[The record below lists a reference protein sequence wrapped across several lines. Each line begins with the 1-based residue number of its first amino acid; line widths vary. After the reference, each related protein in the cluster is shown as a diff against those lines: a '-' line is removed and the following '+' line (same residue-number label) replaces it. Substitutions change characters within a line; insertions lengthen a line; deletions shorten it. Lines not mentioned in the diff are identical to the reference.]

1 MEQKTD
7 KLLNADAAT
16 VARAAAFILIE
27 NKAQDVRLYEVG
39 EENPIT
45 DFYLNVTARSLTNV
59 SALADELVYKL
70 SLNGKEGARVE
81 GKNGNSWIL
90 IDLGDLIVNVF
101 DKEARAFY
109 NLDRL
114 MPEGTL
120 VDISDVERAVDEK
133 LKINRNEDITR

>member
-101 DKEARAFY
+101 DKESRDFY
-109 NLDRL
+109 SLDRHL
-114 MPEGTL
+114 PAESEQ
-120 VDISDVERAVDEK
+120 DISDLVAEVD
-133 LKINRNEDITR
+133 LKFANNEIK